1 MVRDAVRDAVRDNSL
16 IFKRSEGSE
25 GKNRICSIT
34 RARNHPTQR
43 QRQYQRKR
51 LTKFITRA

>member
-34 RARNHPTQR
+34 RARNHPTR
-43 QRQYQRKR
+43 HQRKR